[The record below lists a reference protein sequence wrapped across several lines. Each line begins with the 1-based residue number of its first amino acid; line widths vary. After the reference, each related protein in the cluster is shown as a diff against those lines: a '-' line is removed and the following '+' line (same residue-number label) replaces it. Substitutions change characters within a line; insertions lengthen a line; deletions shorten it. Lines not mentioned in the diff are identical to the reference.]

1 MNMLFKQVIFA
12 DLHTWS
18 LLTMISASLL
28 IIGTIV
34 FLSAD
39 FIRRKN
45 IWWQDGLFFLAL
57 IISIWSLMTALNFY
71 QQWEDIVRHA
81 PHHGVMVYELSINE
95 TYRAAVQRCQSQFV
109 VTIVLIVLLLF
120 VTGWRL
126 FQPFKSKKA

>member
-1 MNMLFKQVIFA
+1 MNMLFNQVIFA

-45 IWWQDGLFFLAL
+45 IWWQDSLFFLAL

-81 PHHGVMVYELSINE
+81 PHHGVIVYELAINE

-109 VTIVLIVLLLF
+109 VTIVLIV
-120 VTGWRL
+120 
-126 FQPFKSKKA
+126 